1 VSPSSHPVTT
11 RNQSTSHKQIVAS
24 CTTTMMI
31 VPSLPQQRY
40 AVTFCHSLFL
50 LSILGTWKA
59 ISVANQIHDRYTLDI
74 MQQPCNECQKI
85 ITATFLLYILVLPQ
99 AFSPLHHPLGRAG
112 GRSDQRTEE
121 NYKQI
126 SVVFFFFLRSHL
138 KGLTLS
144 LSFPWCR
151 SRSRSRR
158 KDLIIPRHWI

>member
-1 VSPSSHPVTT
+1 
-11 RNQSTSHKQIVAS
+11 
-24 CTTTMMI
+24 MMI

-74 MQQPCNECQKI
+74 TQQPCNECQKI

-99 AFSPLHHPLGRAG
+99 AFSPPHHPLGRAG

-144 LSFPWCR
+144 LSLFLGAAAEAEVEERIWSFPDTGSSFQKGKKAKKNLQGISSVCC
-151 SRSRSRR
+151 
-158 KDLIIPRHWI
+158 